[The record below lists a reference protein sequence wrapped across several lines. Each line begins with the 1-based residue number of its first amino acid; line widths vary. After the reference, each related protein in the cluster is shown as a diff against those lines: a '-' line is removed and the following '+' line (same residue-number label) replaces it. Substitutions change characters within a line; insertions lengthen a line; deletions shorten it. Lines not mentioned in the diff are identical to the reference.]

1 MEHRLDFVSNLEKEA
16 DRYHYAISNGLEH
29 LKIRY
34 LSSVPFQEKS
44 EIKEY
49 FLKTLEKNRKRDI
62 FKKILVLDLIVMIWN
77 FSSMTCLPILVA
89 KDNTVV

>member
-1 MEHRLDFVSNLEKEA
+1 M
-16 DRYHYAISNGLEH
+16 
-29 LKIRY
+29 
-34 LSSVPFQEKS
+34 PFQEKS

-62 FKKILVLDLIVMIWN
+62 FKKNTGAGPHRDDWN